1 MYDEPDVRYGVKRES
16 QAKNVLLC
24 KTELGKVRI
33 ERRDWCLI
41 SPVTRRPRPSRR
53 PTGGAQSL
61 PSVFRVLTRL
71 PLPAALAPRLLP
83 PPIAQVKP
91 RVFAA
96 PPADDFVFGLKRV
109 RDDEN
114 AKEVTMRWSEHKP
127 PPESLPGPDFRA
139 MNKLAAVNDVLDA
152 RETAAFRKEHH
163 ITLRAGP
170 GGAGAAPGGSHLF
183 VAPAL
188 PSDFNPEHAYGKSSL
203 VPSAEERKFGSNVPM
218 KAVINGA
225 FANEWAKANEKRA
238 KELTAMARKPRPK
251 PRTTRAA
258 EARAAAAA
266 AKTAPA
272 PKPAPFKMKLFENV
286 QSKCFRNSE

>member
-1 MYDEPDVRYGVKRES
+1 M
-16 QAKNVLLC
+16 
-24 KTELGKVRI
+24 
-33 ERRDWCLI
+33 
-41 SPVTRRPRPSRR
+41 
-53 PTGGAQSL
+53 
-61 PSVFRVLTRL
+61 
-71 PLPAALAPRLLP
+71 
-83 PPIAQVKP
+83 
-91 RVFAA
+91 FAA

-127 PPESLPGPDFRA
+127 PPEPLPGPDFRA

-152 RETAAFRKEHH
+152 RETAAFRAAHH
-163 ITLRAGP
+163 ITLRAG
-170 GGAGAAPGGSHLF
+170 AGAAPAPGGSNLF

-188 PSDFNPEHAYGKSSL
+188 PSDANPEHAYGKSSL
-203 VPSAEERKFGSNVPM
+203 VPSAEERAFGANVPM
-218 KAVINGA
+218 KAIVNGA
-225 FANEWAKANEKRA
+225 FADEWARYNESRADELKA
-238 KELTAMARKPRPK
+238 LARKPRPK

-286 QSKCFRNSE
+286 QSKFRE

>member
-1 MYDEPDVRYGVKRES
+1 MVDFS
-16 QAKNVLLC
+16 
-24 KTELGKVRI
+24 
-33 ERRDWCLI
+33 RDDDARDRHDARQEAP
-41 SPVTRRPRPSRR
+41 SPF
-53 PTGGAQSL
+53 

-71 PLPAALAPRLLP
+71 PLPAAFAPRLLP
-83 PPIAQVKP
+83 PPTPQVKP
-91 RVFAA
+91 RVFAP

-163 ITLRAGP
+163 ITLRAGA
-170 GGAGAAPGGSHLF
+170 GAGAAPGGCNLF

-188 PSDFNPEHAYGKSSL
+188 PSDANPEHAYGKSSL

-225 FANEWAKANEKRA
+225 FANEWAKANERRA

-286 QSKCFRNSE
+286 QSKCFRNGE